1 MKDVP
6 PAVNETDPRSV
17 FPFALFG
24 VLKRHEATPLAVLL
38 APFIL
43 TLPIE
48 AEQVTRVGRTGE
60 PPFVIRT
67 AATTV
72 EPAFGF
78 AGESFT
84 ALVVAAALP
93 PPPPEPPPL
102 PEPPPEVGSVT
113 SNLNLAVLLE
123 GSGSG
128 SVGSTDAVI
137 S

>member
-78 AGESFT
+78 AGVRVT
-84 ALVVAAALP
+84 ALAVAA
-93 PPPPEPPPL
+93 EPPDCGGG
-102 PEPPPEVGSVT
+102 EEVTT
-113 SNLNLAVLLE
+113 SNLNVRLLLE
-123 GSGSG
+123 RSGSG
-128 SVGSTDAVI
+128 SDDVTDAVI